1 MNDFNVHYDPT
12 LMKNDCL
19 QWVQNIAK
27 FEDIHIEYIEAA
39 RTTFLEALRNMDGS
53 NELCVDELMFVL
65 IKSRNA
71 VQESYNNLVKILAKY
86 GVSMEDTQHD

>member
-1 MNDFNVHYDPT
+1 MKNIDDPT
-12 LMKNDCL
+12 LAKNECL

-39 RTTFLEALRNMDGS
+39 RTTFLEELKHMDGS
-53 NELCVDELMFVL
+53 NSLCVDELIFVL

-71 VQESYNNLVKILAKY
+71 IQTSYDNLVKILAKY

>member
-1 MNDFNVHYDPT
+1 MQLVKSVYDPT

-27 FEDIHIEYIEAA
+27 FEDIHVEYIEAA
-39 RTTFLEALRNMDGS
+39 RTTFLEALKHMDGS
-53 NELCVDELMFVL
+53 NALCVDELIFVL

-71 VQESYNNLVKILAKY
+71 VQESYDNLVKILAKY